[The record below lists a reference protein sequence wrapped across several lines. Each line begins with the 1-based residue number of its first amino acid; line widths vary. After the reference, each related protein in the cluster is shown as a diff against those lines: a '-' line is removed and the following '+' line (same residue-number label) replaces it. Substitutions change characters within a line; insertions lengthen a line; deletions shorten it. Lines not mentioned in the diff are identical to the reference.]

1 MNLPNKI
8 TIARII
14 LSVLLL
20 VMLIFPFYRI
30 GYEFPTYVIANGK
43 VILNLKYIIGG
54 IIFLVA
60 SLTDFLD
67 GYLAR
72 KNNQVTDLGKFLDP
86 VADKLLINTMVIFL
100 IVPASYTN
108 NGQMG
113 FSIWCAI
120 LLVLRVDKSYNLI

>member
-8 TIARII
+8 TIARIV

-54 IIFLVA
+54 IL
-60 SLTDFLD
+60 
-67 GYLAR
+67 
-72 KNNQVTDLGKFLDP
+72 
-86 VADKLLINTMVIFL
+86 FL
-100 IVPASYTN
+100 IAS
-108 NGQMG
+108 
-113 FSIWCAI
+113 FSNAY
-120 LLVLRVDKSYNLI
+120 LRAGLSHLVLSV